1 VKPSEDEGRQ
11 LRVALTRRAALFGV
25 LTVGALL
32 ISAVNIIAL
41 IHALWH
47 PMGALAMPLYLLFAV
62 TGLLAAVN
70 FRRTRRRALEYRDHP
85 ERFLQE

>member
-1 VKPSEDEGRQ
+1 MRPSNEEWRQ
-11 LRVALTRRAALFGV
+11 FQAALTRRAALFGV
-25 LTVGALL
+25 LAVIALL
-32 ISAVNIIAL
+32 ISVTNVIAL

-62 TGLLAAVN
+62 TGLLAAVS